1 MLAQYF
7 PINYK
12 DDDGGPAPMA
22 LGTNGLAE
30 AARITRDG
38 VPHIYCGNKQIA
50 DAVRWAQKQTPPAV
64 VHRNEFKPISQA
76 RGYVNL
82 YRAKFYNG
90 KSLGSLAK
98 YGCATQDRKGNVA
111 VIDITR
117 SSPDEP
123 GNRGL
128 PGGALKG
135 SLVKQL
141 TESTARP
148 CVGTLYEDVFEG
160 GTTVKVALIGPEC
173 DGVDKQKRCGF
184 KVGPKKNPLTITV
197 DNDDAVTV
205 SKIDVQRSYI
215 TGTDPRCSPLMPVP
229 KHCDIFMTLSKE
241 YREAVYYID
250 CLDHAY
256 EALHGAQ
263 DVDIKAVKLTMA
275 LPSKVLRT
283 EKLTPFGDIDA
294 ARAKNLKYPNM
305 QGVVL
310 LFKDGLEGHGGAQM
324 IADAYNKCFVA
335 QNDKGGF
342 PQGSVLVAGATAKD
356 VLSTLSPILRR
367 ILTAFPV
374 APGAKRKAAE
384 ADLNLAPVPKKKA
397 ITGLGK
403 TTTDYDIDARV
414 LCYALQDVFASG
426 ALQALGPTK
435 LAMLLARAAY
445 YTSKL
450 QDVDDNTPLRVASGL
465 ATGSVDD
472 CLRALRLAWLR
483 RSSVDHH
490 EKGKEEDP
498 GYEEVFERSSRP
510 YSDEEKADLADA
522 PQV

>member
-1 MLAQYF
+1 VVPGGGTVLAQYF

-76 RGYVNL
+76 RGYVNW

-128 PGGALKG
+128 PVGALKG

-141 TESTARP
+141 RESTARP

-205 SKIDVQRSYI
+205 SKIDVQRSHI
-215 TGTDPRCSPLMPVP
+215 AGTDPRCSPLMPVP

-241 YREAVYYID
+241 YREAVYYLD
-250 CLDHAY
+250 CLDQAY

-283 EKLTPFGDIDA
+283 EKLRPFGDIDA
-294 ARAKNLKYPNM
+294 ARAKNLMYPNM

-335 QNDKGGF
+335 QNDNSH
-342 PQGSVLVAGATAKD
+342 SVLAAPTRRASVNEVPANAG
-356 VLSTLSPILRR
+356 P
-367 ILTAFPV
+367 
-374 APGAKRKAAE
+374 
-384 ADLNLAPVPKKKA
+384 
-397 ITGLGK
+397 
-403 TTTDYDIDARV
+403 
-414 LCYALQDVFASG
+414 
-426 ALQALGPTK
+426 
-435 LAMLLARAAY
+435 AMLTLLDCVEPFGILA
-445 YTSKL
+445 
-450 QDVDDNTPLRVASGL
+450 ASRHSL
-465 ATGSVDD
+465 SFETIK
-472 CLRALRLAWLR
+472 
-483 RSSVDHH
+483 H
-490 EKGKEEDP
+490 E
-498 GYEEVFERSSRP
+498 
-510 YSDEEKADLADA
+510 L
-522 PQV
+522 